1 MKRNFGTFLVLT
13 LCLFQASPVLARSDD
28 VIREEIEAELAAL
41 ETLQETQ
48 IKVHVE
54 ERLVILTG
62 NVRFYEQKLIS
73 ERVAWTTPGIYEVDN
88 EIQVEPIAPLS
99 DPAIK
104 QAIWKI
110 VKANERFRASALEVT
125 VREGRVTV
133 DGTFVGFSDPSLL
146 KHKVAE
152 IEGVIDIE
160 MIATF
165 VA

>member
-1 MKRNFGTFLVLT
+1 MKHNFGTFFALMLF
-13 LCLFQASPVLARSDD
+13 LFQASPVLARSDAA
-28 VIREEIEAELAAL
+28 IREEIEAELAAL
-41 ETLQETQ
+41 ETLRETQ
-48 IKVHVE
+48 IKVYVE

-73 ERVAWTTPGIYEVDN
+73 ERIAWTTPGIYEVDN

-99 DPAIK
+99 DAAIK
-104 QAIWKI
+104 QTIWKI
-110 VKANERFRASALEVT
+110 VKANERFRASAITVT

-146 KHKVAE
+146 KHKVAK
-152 IEGVIDIE
+152 IEGVIDID